1 MGFFQDLSSAASGDL
16 VPALVLFSVGL
27 LGVIVPMVG
36 LVAYH
41 DLRRRHAR
49 LPAWTRLEHL
59 EAEVAR
65 REQDHA
71 AELARLETLRTQVAD
86 AEQRRAARDAAVAD
100 LEEVRKRLT
109 DLNERLAALDPRR
122 AELASLEAQLQDR
135 QRAVQEAETR
145 LTTLAEHT
153 AGLQGALMASQTNLD
168 GLETRITQR
177 KAELDGVTAELARHR
192 QEAQEA
198 HAATNR
204 ARDERDQATTKLAET
219 QRAVA
224 AAEARFLAL
233 KAEVASLEGLKTTL
247 ERWLERAQERESADQ
262 TEAVFADLFQ
272 PPAMLTGS
280 ALTKPTRNANER
292 EALAQLAD
300 HVRTVG
306 LRFSERRLH
315 AFHTSLKTASLS
327 PLTVLA
333 GISGT
338 GKSELPRRYA
348 EGMGFHFLQM
358 AVQPRWDSPQ
368 DLFGFYNYL
377 EKRFVATDLAR
388 ALVHLDARNHPK
400 AAGPFAERMLVVL
413 LDEMNL
419 ARVEYY
425 FSEFLSRLEVRR
437 SVDANDARS
446 RQPAEIV
453 LETGGAGARPVRIFP
468 GTNVLF
474 VGTMN
479 EDESTQTL
487 SDKVNDRANVIRFG
501 RPASLAGA
509 APSAVGS
516 PANAFLA
523 EQHWAAWQRTADA
536 LKPNDLERLAGWI
549 GTVNDALQRLGR
561 PFGHRVNQAILAYV
575 ANHPLFDKP
584 QGVEVAF
591 ADQLEQ
597 RVLPKLRGI
606 EHEDETARDALLAIH
621 KLTQVLGDDL
631 LAASIEQGMDAPLF
645 QWSGVDR
652 ET

>member
-1 MGFFQDLSSAASGDL
+1 MAFFQDLLSAASVDL
-16 VPALVLFSVGL
+16 VPALVLFAVGF

-36 LVAYH
+36 LVAYR

-71 AELARLETLRTQVAD
+71 AELARLDALRAEVAD
-86 AEQRRAARDAAVAD
+86 AEQRRAERDGAIAD
-100 LEEVRKRLT
+100 LEEARKRLA
-109 DLNERLAALDPRR
+109 DLDERLAGLEPRR
-122 AELASLEAQLQDR
+122 EELATLEARLTDR
-135 QRAVQEAETR
+135 QRALQESEAR
-145 LTTLAEHT
+145 LANLAERS
-153 AGLQGALMASQTNLD
+153 AGLQGVLATTQANLA
-168 GLETRITQR
+168 GLEARLAQCTKDLDALAT
-177 KAELDGVTAELARHR
+177 ELGRAQQD
-192 QEAQEA
+192 AQEA
-198 HAATNR
+198 RADAER
-204 ARDERDQATTKLAET
+204 ARDERDRATKRLDEV

-224 AAEARFLAL
+224 SAETRFLAL
-233 KAEVASLEGLKTTL
+233 KAEVAALEGLKATL
-247 ERWLERAQERESADQ
+247 ERWVERAQEHESAE
-262 TEAVFADLFQ
+262 EAEAFADLFQ
-272 PPAMLTGS
+272 PPAVLKAS
-280 ALTKPTRNANER
+280 ALQQKTQGLSER
-292 EALAQLAD
+292 DALERLKD
-300 HVRTVG
+300 HVRAVG
-306 LRFSERRLH
+306 LRFSDRRLH

-348 EGMGFHFLQM
+348 EGMGLNFLQM

-388 ALVHLDARNHPK
+388 ALVHLDVRNHPEV
-400 AAGPFAERMLVVL
+400 AGPFAGRMLVVL

-437 SVDANDARS
+437 SVNANDAKA

-453 LETGGAGARPVRIFP
+453 LEAGGAAAQPVRIFP
-468 GTNVLF
+468 GANVLF

-501 RPASLAGA
+501 RPAKLSAA
-509 APSAVGS
+509 APNAVGE
-516 PANAFLA
+516 PATAFLS
-523 EQHWAAWQRTADA
+523 EEHWLSWHRTEAALDSSDR
-536 LKPNDLERLAGWI
+536 ERLDGWI
-549 GTVNDALQRLGR
+549 VTVNDALQKLGR

-575 ANHPLFDKP
+575 ANHPLAGEP
-584 QGVEVAF
+584 NGVEIAF

-597 RVLPKLRGI
+597 RILPKLRGI
-606 EHEDETARDALLAIH
+606 EHEEDNASEALNAIH
-621 KLTQVLGDDL
+621 KLSQDLGDNL
-631 LAASIEQGMDAPLF
+631 LAASIQQGMDAPLF